1 MNTGGVNDFWD
12 STGDRVILWPKIFL
26 VVVVLMG
33 AAFVGEAHAQIP
45 DVVKIAILLP
55 LSGEI
60 FVTGAQLSHAAEL
73 AIADFNSY
81 LKENGFTWS
90 LEAVYEDTESNPV
103 RALEK
108 VQILHTRGIGIIVG
122 PVASAQLSHMLPY
135 INNNNVMVISPTST
149 ASALAIADDAVF
161 RTVPND
167 INQARAI
174 GATLKHWGIEAIVPM
189 WRGEAYGDGFI
200 DAVVSDFESR
210 GGITHDGVRYNP
222 TGGDFSVSVSVLADL
237 VSETVDRYGA
247 DRIAVVLAS
256 FDEAILIL
264 QAASV
269 YDILDD
275 VRWIAGEGVAKSTAI
290 ASDPIAAQFAVDT
303 RLHNLQLFLNLG
315 GRADSI
321 SDYVY
326 ERLGGTPIF
335 HIYTIYDA
343 VWLAGLSIL
352 EANSSNPADVRKVIR
367 DVSVSY
373 SDGALSSV
381 ELNAAGDLMLSN
393 YEMWVVSEDGWVKSL
408 VYDGQSDSIR
418 QTRIVDGTVFAPDYV
433 IQGGSVLNM
442 YTNPQEAALIVEIM
456 ADVDGMLNITLPRGL
471 VDSQTGEGADS
482 GFFVLING
490 EEISY
495 EETGVDDD
503 SRTLSVGFA
512 AGTDKI
518 EIIGTSAAVPE
529 IEEIGMLV
537 LAAGLVLVA
546 VISTIY
552 RTNATRP
559 LLNIR

>member
-1 MNTGGVNDFWD
+1 M
-12 STGDRVILWPKIFL
+12 LWPKISL
-26 VVVVLMG
+26 VVIVLMG
-33 AAFVGEAHAQIP
+33 AVFVGEAHAQIP

-55 LSGEI
+55 LSGELSS
-60 FVTGAQLSHAAEL
+60 FGTQLNHAAKL

-81 LKENGFTWS
+81 LKENGIAWR
-90 LEAVYEDTESNPV
+90 LEAVHEDTETNPV

-108 VQILHTRGIGIIVG
+108 VQILHAHGIDIIVG
-122 PVASAQLSHMLPY
+122 PVGSAQLSNILPY
-135 INNNNVMVISPTST
+135 MNDNNMMAISPSST
-149 ASALAIADDAVF
+149 ASALAIADDAAF

-174 GATLKHWGIEAIVPM
+174 GATLKHWGIKVIVPM
-189 WRGEAYGDGFI
+189 WRGEVYGDGLT
-200 DAVVSDFESR
+200 DVVVSDFESR
-210 GGITHDGVRYNP
+210 GGIIYDGVRYNP
-222 TGGDFSVSVSVLADL
+222 ESNDFSVSVAELADL
-237 VSETVDRYGA
+237 VSEAVDVYGA
-247 DRIAVVLAS
+247 DHTAVLLVA
-256 FDEAILIL
+256 FDEAVPIL
-264 QAASV
+264 QTASI
-269 YDILDD
+269 YGILDD
-275 VRWIAGEGVAKSTAI
+275 VRWIGGEGFAKSTVV

-303 RLHNLQLFLNLG
+303 KLHTVQLLLNLG

-321 SDYVY
+321 GDYVY
-326 ERLGGTPIF
+326 ERLGSESIF
-335 HIYTIYDA
+335 HIYTMYDA

-352 EANSSNPADVRKVIR
+352 EANSSNPADVRKVVR
-367 DVSVSY
+367 DVAASH

-381 ELNAAGDLMLSN
+381 KLNAAGDLELGR
-393 YEMWVVSEDGWVKSL
+393 YEMWRLGEDGWVRSL
-408 VYDGQSDSIR
+408 VYNGQSDSIR
-418 QTRIVDGTVFAPDYV
+418 QTMVDGTIFAPDYV

-442 YTNPQEAALIVEIM
+442 YTNPQEAALIVDIM
-456 ADVDGMLNITLPRGL
+456 ADVDGMLDITLPRGL

-495 EETGVDDD
+495 EETGADDD

-529 IEEIGMLV
+529 FEEIGMLV
-537 LAAGLVLVA
+537 LAAGLIMMA
-546 VISTIY
+546 VISIIY